1 MEMIKIELLK
11 EHERNKEFFD
21 DIEGERWKDFIES
34 IKTSGIIVPLIVTQD
49 YVVISGNQ
57 RLRAAKE
64 IGLKEVP
71 CEVRTYEDR
80 DGLTKEEW
88 MLKDLIETNLRQRGI
103 GNLNPMKLARCILEL
118 ERIYGI
124 KRGGDRKSVLVN
136 SSYQTALGADRYE
149 ENSSYSNNISQK
161 ELAEIMGL
169 KERRL
174 RELKKLNELI
184 PELQKLVEEGKL
196 TTKAG
201 EQLAYLEPE
210 QQKELFDVLGESIA
224 ELKRNEVQE
233 IKKQLEEYKNTSY
246 NLQKA
251 VEWLKKEKEKLEH
264 SKKELEE
271 KLKNIKPQI
280 IEKEPDDYRQLKE
293 ALKAITEQS
302 NHITE
307 KLNQVLKEKE
317 ELEKKNQEYLESLKK
332 LEEMNKTLK
341 KERDK
346 FIELSREYERS
357 FEEEKWGFELTHALS
372 DFSKE
377 VAGRIAAVE
386 VLLEK
391 RNPVNEKNT
400 QMLLERAIKTLEEG
414 IKKLSKWRIREDEVI
429 EVEYTTYSGSDL

>member
-1 MEMIKIELLK
+1 
-11 EHERNKEFFD
+11 
-21 DIEGERWKDFIES
+21 
-34 IKTSGIIVPLIVTQD
+34 
-49 YVVISGNQ
+49 
-57 RLRAAKE
+57 
-64 IGLKEVP
+64 
-71 CEVRTYEDR
+71 
-80 DGLTKEEW
+80 
-88 MLKDLIETNLRQRGI
+88 
-103 GNLNPMKLARCILEL
+103 MKLARCVVEL

-124 KRGGDRKSVLVN
+124 RKGNNQYLGGGS
-136 SSYQTALGADRYE
+136 ALSAQALP
-149 ENSSYSNNISQK
+149 NISQK
-161 ELAEIMGL
+161 LQEEIIENTGL
-169 KERRL
+169 SRR
-174 RELKKLNELI
+174 RYFELKKLNELI

-224 ELKRNEVQE
+224 ELKRNEVHE
-233 IKKQLEEYKNTSY
+233 VKKQLEEYKRTSY
-246 NLQKA
+246 SLQET

-264 SKKELEE
+264 SKRELEE
-271 KLKNIKPQI
+271 KLKNIKPKI

-317 ELEKKNQEYLESLKK
+317 ELEKKNQEYLEGLKK

-372 DFSKE
+372 DLSQK

-400 QMLLERAIKTLEEG
+400 QMLLERAIRTLEEG

>member
-1 MEMIKIELLK
+1 MGMIKIELLK
-11 EHERNKEFFD
+11 EHPRNKEFFD
-21 DIEGERWKDFIES
+21 DIEGDRWQEFVES
-34 IKTSGIIVPLIVTQD
+34 IRTSGIIVPLIVTQD

-57 RLRAAKE
+57 RLKAAKE
-64 IGLKEVP
+64 LGLQEVP
-71 CEVRTYEDR
+71 CKIKTYEDKN
-80 DGLTKEEW
+80 GLTKEDW

-103 GNLNPMKLARCILEL
+103 GNLNPMKLARCVVEL

-124 KRGGDRKSVLVN
+124 RKGNNQYLGGGS
-136 SSYQTALGADRYE
+136 ALSAQALP
-149 ENSSYSNNISQK
+149 NISQK
-161 ELAEIMGL
+161 LQEEIIENTGL
-169 KERRL
+169 SRR
-174 RELKKLNELI
+174 RYFELKKLNELI

-224 ELKRNEVQE
+224 ELKRNEVHE
-233 IKKQLEEYKNTSY
+233 VKKQLEEYKRTSY
-246 NLQKA
+246 SLQET

-264 SKKELEE
+264 SKRELEE
-271 KLKNIKPQI
+271 KLKNIKPKI

-317 ELEKKNQEYLESLKK
+317 ELEKKNQEYLEGLKK

-372 DFSKE
+372 DLSQK

-400 QMLLERAIKTLEEG
+400 QMLLERAIRTLEEG

>member
-1 MEMIKIELLK
+1 MGMIKIELLK
-11 EHERNKEFFD
+11 EHPRNKEFFD
-21 DIEGERWKDFIES
+21 DIEGDRWQEFVES
-34 IKTSGIIVPLIVTQD
+34 IRTSGIIVPLIVTQD

-57 RLRAAKE
+57 RLKAAKE
-64 IGLKEVP
+64 LGLQEVP
-71 CEVRTYEDR
+71 CKIKTYEDKN
-80 DGLTKEEW
+80 GLTKEDW

-103 GNLNPMKLARCILEL
+103 GNLNPMKLARCVVEL

-124 KRGGDRKSVLVN
+124 RKGNNQYLGGGS
-136 SSYQTALGADRYE
+136 ALSAQALP
-149 ENSSYSNNISQK
+149 NISQK
-161 ELAEIMGL
+161 LQEEIIENTGL
-169 KERRL
+169 SRR
-174 RELKKLNELI
+174 RYFELKKLNELI

-246 NLQKA
+246 NLQKT

-317 ELEKKNQEYLESLKK
+317 ELEKKNQEYLEGLKK

-357 FEEEKWGFELTHALS
+357 FEEEKWGFELTHAFSNLS
-372 DFSKE
+372 QE

-400 QMLLERAIKTLEEG
+400 QMLLERAIRTLEEG

>member
-1 MEMIKIELLK
+1 MGMIKIELLK
-11 EHERNKEFFD
+11 EHPRNKEFFD
-21 DIEGERWKDFIES
+21 DIEGDRWQEFVES
-34 IKTSGIIVPLIVTQD
+34 IRTSGIIVPLIVTQD

-57 RLRAAKE
+57 RLKAAKE
-64 IGLKEVP
+64 LGLQEVP
-71 CEVRTYEDR
+71 CEIKTYEDKN
-80 DGLTKEEW
+80 GLTKEDW

-103 GNLNPMKLARCILEL
+103 GNLNPMKLARCVVEL

-124 KRGGDRKSVLVN
+124 RKGNNQYLGGGS
-136 SSYQTALGADRYE
+136 ALSAQALP
-149 ENSSYSNNISQK
+149 NISQK
-161 ELAEIMGL
+161 LQEEIIENTGL
-169 KERRL
+169 SRR
-174 RELKKLNELI
+174 RYFEIKKLNELI

-264 SKKELEE
+264 SKRELEE
-271 KLKNIKPQI
+271 KLKNIKPKI

-317 ELEKKNQEYLESLKK
+317 ELEKKNQEYLEGLKK

-372 DFSKE
+372 DLSQK

-400 QMLLERAIKTLEEG
+400 QMLLERAIRTLEEG

>member
-1 MEMIKIELLK
+1 MGMIKIELLK
-11 EHERNKEFFD
+11 EHPRNKEFFD
-21 DIEGERWKDFIES
+21 DIEGDRWQEFVES
-34 IKTSGIIVPLIVTQD
+34 IRTSGIIVPLIVTQD

-57 RLRAAKE
+57 RLKAAKE
-64 IGLKEVP
+64 LGLKEVP

-80 DGLTKEEW
+80 DGLTKEDW

-124 KRGGDRKSVLVN
+124 KVGKPQNQLQIMDDN
-136 SSYQTALGADRYE
+136 SATVAELQTI
-149 ENSSYSNNISQK
+149 ISQK
-161 ELAEIMGL
+161 ELAEIVGL
-169 KERRL
+169 KERQL
-174 RELKKLNELI
+174 RGIKKLNDLI
-184 PELQKLVEEGKL
+184 PELQILVEQGKL
-196 TTKAG
+196 SSSAG

-224 ELKRNEVQE
+224 ELKRNEVHE
-233 IKKQLEEYKNTSY
+233 VKKQLEEYKRTSY
-246 NLQKA
+246 SLQET

-264 SKKELEE
+264 SKRELEE
-271 KLKNIKPQI
+271 KLKNIKPKI

-317 ELEKKNQEYLESLKK
+317 ELEKKNQEYLEGLKK

-372 DFSKE
+372 NLSQE

-400 QMLLERAIKTLEEG
+400 QMLLERAIRTLEEG
-414 IKKLSKWRIREDEVI
+414 IRKLSKWRVRKDEVI

>member
-1 MEMIKIELLK
+1 MQMVDINLLK
-11 EHERNKEFFD
+11 EHSRNREFFD
-21 DIEGERWKDFIES
+21 DIEGERWKEFIES
-34 IKTSGIIVPLIVTQD
+34 IRTSGIIVPLIVTQD

-64 IGLKEVP
+64 LGLKEVP

-80 DGLTKEEW
+80 DGLTKEDW

-103 GNLNPMKLARCILEL
+103 GNLNPMKLAKCILEL

-124 KRGGDRKSVLVN
+124 KKGNNQYLGCGFPPGGLPSPKN
-136 SSYQTALGADRYE
+136 
-149 ENSSYSNNISQK
+149 SQK
-161 ELAEIMGL
+161 EIMENIGLSKSRYFEI
-169 KERRL
+169 
-174 RELKKLNELI
+174 KKLNELI

-246 NLQKA
+246 NLQRA

-271 KLKNIKPQI
+271 KLKNIKPKI

-317 ELEKKNQEYLESLKK
+317 ELEKKNQEYLENLKK

-346 FIELSREYERS
+346 FIEISREYERS

-372 DFSKE
+372 NLSQE

-391 RNPVNEKNT
+391 RNPIDEKNT
-400 QMLLERAIKTLEEG
+400 QMLLERAIRTLEEG
-414 IKKLSKWRIREDEVI
+414 IRKLSKWRVREDEVI
-429 EVEYTTYSGSDL
+429 EVEYTAYSDSDL

>member
-11 EHERNKEFFD
+11 EHPRNREFFD
-21 DIEGERWKDFIES
+21 DIEGDRWQEFVES
-34 IKTSGIIVPLIVTQD
+34 IRTSGIIVPLIVTQD

-57 RLRAAKE
+57 RLKAAKE
-64 IGLKEVP
+64 LSLKEVP
-71 CEVRTYEDR
+71 CEVRTYQDG
-80 DGLTKEEW
+80 DGLTKEDW

-118 ERIYGI
+118 ERIYGV
-124 KRGGDRKSVLVN
+124 KKGRPVN
-136 SSYQTALGADRYE
+136 
-149 ENSSYSNNISQK
+149 NNNGIEKHEPGSHLISGNSQK
-161 ELAEIMGL
+161 EIAQNIGL
-169 KERRL
+169 TERRIQQ
-174 RELKKLNELI
+174 LKKLNELI

-233 IKKQLEEYKNTSY
+233 IKKQLEEYKRTSY
-246 NLQKA
+246 SLQET
-251 VEWLKKEKEKLEH
+251 VEWLKKEKEKLER

-271 KLKNIKPQI
+271 KLKNIKPKI

-372 DFSKE
+372 DLSQE

-400 QMLLERAIKTLEEG
+400 QMLLERAIRTLEEG
-414 IKKLSKWRIREDEVI
+414 IRKLSKWRIREDEVI
-429 EVEYTTYSGSDL
+429 EVEYTAYSDSDL

>member
-11 EHERNKEFFD
+11 EHPRNREFFD
-21 DIEGERWKDFIES
+21 DIEGDRWQEFVES
-34 IKTSGIIVPLIVTQD
+34 IRTSGIIVPLIVTQD

-57 RLRAAKE
+57 RLKAAKE
-64 IGLKEVP
+64 LSLKEVP

-80 DGLTKEEW
+80 DGLTKEDW

-124 KRGGDRKSVLVN
+124 KVGKPQNQLQIMDDN
-136 SSYQTALGADRYE
+136 SATVAELQTI
-149 ENSSYSNNISQK
+149 ISQK
-161 ELAEIMGL
+161 ELAEIVGL
-169 KERRL
+169 KERQL
-174 RELKKLNELI
+174 RGIKKLNDLI
-184 PELQKLVEEGKL
+184 PELQILVEQGKL
-196 TTKAG
+196 SSSAG

-233 IKKQLEEYKNTSY
+233 VKKQLEEYKRTSY
-246 NLQKA
+246 SLQET
-251 VEWLKKEKEKLEH
+251 VEWLKKEKEKLEY
-264 SKKELEE
+264 SKRELEE
-271 KLKNIKPQI
+271 KLKNIKPKI

-317 ELEKKNQEYLESLKK
+317 ELEKKNQEYLENLKR

-372 DFSKE
+372 DLSKE

-391 RNPVNEKNT
+391 RNPVNEKNA

-414 IKKLSKWRIREDEVI
+414 IRKLSKWRIREDEVI
-429 EVEYTTYSGSDL
+429 EVEYTAYSDSDL

>member
-1 MEMIKIELLK
+1 MGMIKVELLK
-11 EHERNKEFFD
+11 EHPRNKEFFD
-21 DIEGERWKDFIES
+21 DIEGDRWQEFVES
-34 IKTSGIIVPLIVTQD
+34 IRTSGIIVPLIVTQD

-57 RLRAAKE
+57 RLKAAKE
-64 IGLKEVP
+64 LGLQEVP
-71 CEVRTYEDR
+71 CEIKTYEDKN
-80 DGLTKEEW
+80 GLTKEDW

-103 GNLNPMKLARCILEL
+103 GNLNPMKLARCVVEL

-124 KRGGDRKSVLVN
+124 RKGNNQYLGGGS
-136 SSYQTALGADRYE
+136 ALSAQALP
-149 ENSSYSNNISQK
+149 NISQK
-161 ELAEIMGL
+161 LQEEIIENTGL
-169 KERRL
+169 SRR
-174 RELKKLNELI
+174 RYFELKKLNELI

-233 IKKQLEEYKNTSY
+233 IKKQLEEYKRTSY
-246 NLQKA
+246 SLQET
-251 VEWLKKEKEKLEH
+251 VEWLKKEKEKLER

-271 KLKNIKPQI
+271 KLKNIKPKI

-372 DFSKE
+372 DLSQE

-400 QMLLERAIKTLEEG
+400 QMLLERAIRTLEEG
-414 IKKLSKWRIREDEVI
+414 IRKLSKWRIREDEVI
-429 EVEYTTYSGSDL
+429 EVEYTAYSDSDL

>member
-1 MEMIKIELLK
+1 MGMIKIELLK
-11 EHERNKEFFD
+11 EHPRNKEFFD
-21 DIEGERWKDFIES
+21 DIEGDRWQEFVES
-34 IKTSGIIVPLIVTQD
+34 IRTSGIIVPLIVTQD

-57 RLRAAKE
+57 RLKAAKE
-64 IGLKEVP
+64 LGLKEVP

-80 DGLTKEEW
+80 DGLTKEDW

-124 KRGGDRKSVLVN
+124 KVGKPQNKLQIMDDN
-136 SSYQTALGADRYE
+136 SATVAELQTI
-149 ENSSYSNNISQK
+149 ISQK
-161 ELAEIMGL
+161 ELAEIVGL
-169 KERRL
+169 KERQL
-174 RELKKLNELI
+174 RGIKKLNDLI
-184 PELQKLVEEGKL
+184 PELQILVEQGKL
-196 TTKAG
+196 SSSAG

-224 ELKRNEVQE
+224 ELKRNEVHE
-233 IKKQLEEYKNTSY
+233 VKKQLEEYKRTSY
-246 NLQKA
+246 SLQET

-264 SKKELEE
+264 SKRELEE
-271 KLKNIKPQI
+271 KLKNIKPKI

-317 ELEKKNQEYLESLKK
+317 ELEKKNQEYLEGLKK

-372 DFSKE
+372 NLSQE

-400 QMLLERAIKTLEEG
+400 QMLLERAIRTLEEG
-414 IKKLSKWRIREDEVI
+414 IRKLSKWRVRKDEVI

>member
-1 MEMIKIELLK
+1 MGMIKIELLK
-11 EHERNKEFFD
+11 EHPRNKEFFD
-21 DIEGERWKDFIES
+21 DIEGDRWQEFVES
-34 IKTSGIIVPLIVTQD
+34 IRTSGIIVPLIVTQD

-57 RLRAAKE
+57 RLKAAKE
-64 IGLKEVP
+64 LGLQEVP
-71 CEVRTYEDR
+71 CKIKTYEDKN
-80 DGLTKEEW
+80 GLTKEDW

-103 GNLNPMKLARCILEL
+103 GNLNPMKLARCVVEL

-124 KRGGDRKSVLVN
+124 RKGNNQYLGGGS
-136 SSYQTALGADRYE
+136 ALSAQALP
-149 ENSSYSNNISQK
+149 NISQK
-161 ELAEIMGL
+161 LQEEIIENTGL
-169 KERRL
+169 SRR
-174 RELKKLNELI
+174 RYFELKKLNELI

-246 NLQKA
+246 NLQKT

-317 ELEKKNQEYLESLKK
+317 ELEKRNQEYLEGLKK

-357 FEEEKWGFELTHALS
+357 FEEEKWGFELTHAFSNLS
-372 DFSKE
+372 QE

-400 QMLLERAIKTLEEG
+400 QMLLERAIRTLEEG

>member
-11 EHERNKEFFD
+11 EHPHNKEFFD
-21 DIEGERWKDFIES
+21 DIGGERWQEFVES
-34 IKTSGIIVPLIVTQD
+34 IRTSGIIVPLIVTQD
-49 YVVISGNQ
+49 YIVISGNQ
-57 RLRAAKE
+57 RLKAAKE
-64 IGLKEVP
+64 LGLQEIP
-71 CEVRTYEDR
+71 CEIRTYEDR
-80 DGLTKEEW
+80 DGLTKEDW

-103 GNLNPMKLARCILEL
+103 GNLNPMKLARCVVEL

-124 KRGGDRKSVLVN
+124 RKGNNQYLGGGS
-136 SSYQTALGADRYE
+136 ALSAQA
-149 ENSSYSNNISQK
+149 SPNISQK
-161 ELAEIMGL
+161 LQEEIIENTGL
-169 KERRL
+169 SRR
-174 RELKKLNELI
+174 RYFEIKKLNELI

-196 TTKAG
+196 TTKVG

-210 QQKELFDVLGESIA
+210 QQKELFNVLGESIA

-372 DFSKE
+372 DLSKE

-414 IKKLSKWRIREDEVI
+414 IKKLSKWRMREDEVI

>member
-1 MEMIKIELLK
+1 MGMIKIELLK
-11 EHERNKEFFD
+11 EHPRNKEFFD
-21 DIEGERWKDFIES
+21 DIEGDRWQEFVES
-34 IKTSGIIVPLIVTQD
+34 IRTSGIIVPLIVTQD

-57 RLRAAKE
+57 RLKAAKE
-64 IGLKEVP
+64 LGLKEVP

-80 DGLTKEEW
+80 DGLTKEDW

-103 GNLNPMKLARCILEL
+103 GNLSPMKLARCILEL

-124 KRGGDRKSVLVN
+124 KVGKPQNQLQIMDDN
-136 SSYQTALGADRYE
+136 SATVAELQTI
-149 ENSSYSNNISQK
+149 ISQK
-161 ELAEIMGL
+161 ELTEIVGL
-169 KERRL
+169 KERQL
-174 RELKKLNELI
+174 RGIKKLNDLI
-184 PELQKLVEEGKL
+184 PELQILVEQGKL
-196 TTKAG
+196 SSSAG

-224 ELKRNEVQE
+224 ELKRNEVHE
-233 IKKQLEEYKNTSY
+233 VKKQLEEYKRTSY
-246 NLQKA
+246 SLQET

-264 SKKELEE
+264 SKRELEE
-271 KLKNIKPQI
+271 KLKNIKPKI

-317 ELEKKNQEYLESLKK
+317 ELEKKNQEYLEGLKK

-372 DFSKE
+372 NLSQE

-400 QMLLERAIKTLEEG
+400 QMLLERAIRTLEEG
-414 IKKLSKWRIREDEVI
+414 IRKLSK
-429 EVEYTTYSGSDL
+429 